1 MKHAVEFDIDVQ
13 FGLEYKGHYVVK
25 RYTWATR
32 NRIIEKYTQVNPT
45 TGKVIST
52 DKTAVRAELIL
63 VSLAQQPSG
72 NPVSLQKLLSTDID
86 SAVPSELIDLIEKH
100 VNSLNRVSVEE
111 EKNS

>member
-1 MKHAVEFDIDVQ
+1 MKTTVEFEVDDQ
-13 FGLEYKGHYVVK
+13 FGPEYKGHYVVK

-32 NRIIEKYTQVNPT
+32 NRIIEKYTQINPA

-63 VSLAQQPSG
+63 VSLTQQPPS
-72 NPVSLQKLLSTDID
+72 NPVSLQKILSTDIEQ
-86 SAVPSELIDLIEKH
+86 AVPSELVDLLEKH
-100 VNSLNRVSVEE
+100 VNNLNKVSPEE

>member
-1 MKHAVEFDIDVQ
+1 MKHSVDFDIGEQ
-13 FGLEYKGHYVVK
+13 YGSEYKGHYIVK

-72 NPVSLQKLLSTDID
+72 NPVSLQKLLSTDIE

-100 VNSLNRVSVEE
+100 VNSLNRVSPEE

>member
-1 MKHAVEFDIDVQ
+1 MKHIVEFDVGDQ
-13 FGLEYKGHYVVK
+13 FGPEYKGHYVVK

-32 NRIIEKYTQVNPT
+32 NRIIEKYTQINPVS
-45 TGKVIST
+45 GKIVGT

-63 VSLAQQPSG
+63 VSIAQQPPG
-72 NPVSLQKLLSTDID
+72 NPVSLQKLLSTDIE

-100 VNSLNRVSVEE
+100 VNSLNRVSPEE